1 LGIVLEDARP
11 HDAPGWIVFEDNMI
25 DLLPGESRTIR
36 VEGAG
41 ELLVEGW
48 NVEARRVG

>member
-1 LGIVLEDARP
+1 
-11 HDAPGWIVFEDNMI
+11 VFDDNVI